1 MATFMRQNAADQIQR
16 EFFDK
21 GSKYLKTLTL
31 KDIAEEV
38 GIHEST
44 VSRSIN
50 GKYLQC
56 PRGVYEIK
64 YFFSAGVSG
73 SEGEGISSNSIKE
86 FIKEIV
92 ENEDPK
98 KPYSDQKMVE
108 IFEEKGIAISRRT
121 VAKYRDEMGI
131 LSSSKRKRF

>member
-1 MATFMRQNAADQIQR
+1 MVKHQR
-16 EFFDK
+16 EFFDN

-31 KDIAEEV
+31 KDIAEEL

-64 YFFSAGVSG
+64 YFFSAGVSDQV
-73 SEGEGISSNSIKE
+73 GEGVSSNSIKE
-86 FIKEIV
+86 FIKEIIDG
-92 ENEDPK
+92 EDK
-98 KPYSDQKMVE
+98 HRPYSDQTIVMLLE
-108 IFEEKGIAISRRT
+108 DKGFNISRRT
-121 VAKYRDEMGI
+121 VAKYRDELGI
-131 LSSSKRKRF
+131 LSSSKRKRY